1 MAATAPVSIGA
12 LAKRAEVPVET
23 IRYYERSGLLPK
35 PERSRAGYRL
45 YRTADA
51 ERLKFIRRARDL
63 GFSLEEVRQLL
74 GLADRTAPC
83 GDVRALACAH
93 LSDVRARLADLRRM
107 ERTLAGLVKDCA
119 RSPAPDCLLLQ
130 ALARP
135 NDLHGQ

>member
-1 MAATAPVSIGA
+1 MAATALLPIGA
-12 LAKRAEVPVET
+12 LAKSADVPVET
-23 IRYYERSGLLPK
+23 IRYYEREGLLPK

-45 YRTADA
+45 YRAADVG
-51 ERLKFIRRARDL
+51 RLRFIRRARDL

-83 GDVRALACAH
+83 DDVRTLACAH

-107 ERTLAGLVKDCA
+107 ERTLAGLLKDCL
-119 RSPAPDCLLLQ
+119 RDPTLDCRLLQ

-135 NDLHGQ
+135 Q